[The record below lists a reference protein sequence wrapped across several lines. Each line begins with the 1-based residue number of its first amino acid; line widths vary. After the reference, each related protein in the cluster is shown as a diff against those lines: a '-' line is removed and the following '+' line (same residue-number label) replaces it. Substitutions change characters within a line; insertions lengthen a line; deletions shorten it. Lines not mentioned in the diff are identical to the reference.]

1 MDTEKPSDRQPI
13 KGGRLT
19 HWISLFLDYFDAK
32 SAVDGRGVLR
42 EASSP
47 FHRPTIPDRHN
58 TDRYVHL

>member
-1 MDTEKPSDRQPI
+1 MNTEKPSDRQPI

-19 HWISLFLDYFDAK
+19 HWTSLFLDYFDAEARLMAAE
-32 SAVDGRGVLR
+32 SR

-58 TDRYVHL
+58 TDRYVHP